1 MRSFTVHLPPL
12 VSEEERL
19 AQAVFVRDGFHAVAL
34 LAPPLWLLWYRQ
46 WLGLA
51 LYIVAMLVLDFSA
64 EYVSVWAI
72 LIVNL
77 LFGIGL
83 ALEAST
89 LRRWRLDARGWQM
102 AAALSAHDL
111 EDAELRFFSGLAQG
125 NRRPVQPVPAILQN
139 GLSSTRPSTGAATP
153 SIIGYQ

>member
-12 VSEEERL
+12 ASAEERL
-19 AQAVFVRDGFHAVAL
+19 AKAVFVRDGFHAVAL
-34 LAPPLWLLWYRQ
+34 LVPPLWLLWYRQ

-51 LYIVAMLVLDFSA
+51 LYVAAMIVLDYSA
-64 EYVSVWAI
+64 GYVSVWAI
-72 LIVNL
+72 FIVNL

-111 EDAELRFFSGLAQG
+111 EDAELRFFTGLAQG
-125 NRRPVQPVPAILQN
+125 SRRPVPTAPSALQN
-139 GLSSTRPSTGAATP
+139 GVSSARPSAGAPGP